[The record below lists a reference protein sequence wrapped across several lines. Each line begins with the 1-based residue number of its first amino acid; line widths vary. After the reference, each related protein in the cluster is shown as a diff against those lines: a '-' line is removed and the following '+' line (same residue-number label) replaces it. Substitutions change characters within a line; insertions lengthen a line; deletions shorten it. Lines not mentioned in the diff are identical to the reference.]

1 MQNVWSVST
10 LNNGKDSTDL
20 DVPQD
25 QFYELR
31 VLLLRLWGSNYKPC
45 LQLQDHFA
53 IEPKFVPLEAILRL
67 QV

>member
-25 QFYELR
+25 QFHELR
-31 VLLLRLWGSNYKPC
+31 VLLFFEVVG
-45 LQLQDHFA
+45 F
-53 IEPKFVPLEAILRL
+53 
-67 QV
+67 